1 MHNILQNRV
10 YSSLMID
17 VVVIGGGVLGA
28 STARDAALRG
38 LSVALFE
45 AEDFG
50 AGATSHGARVLGAG
64 LRALETLD
72 FTWVREQLHEREVL
86 LQIAAPLVAPLPCL
100 IPFYDSSLLVQAR
113 LRASLALTDALGFDK
128 SLPLHQILSAAE
140 AREREPNL
148 SPRGLSGAALVWEA
162 SVPNPARLA
171 LEIAMDAQA
180 QGASLYTHTRVDGL
194 RLRPAARRR
203 ENVEGVRWTNLL
215 TGEEGETPA
224 ALVINATGAS
234 LPDVD
239 RQVKGL
245 AGVLA
250 MRRKC
255 ISVAL
260 PALQGGRDAL
270 LFPGEGDDGLRSVV
284 PCPGFSL
291 LGTLETDFAG
301 QSPEALYATGRE
313 VAALLHPLREY
324 LPEADWEHPTLALA
338 ALRVSPPF
346 PGPPALPDTS
356 LPLVIDHAT
365 GGDSLGGLISAA
377 GGSLL
382 SIRSQAEEVV
392 DLACRKL
399 GRALSTPACRTSV
412 LPLSAGTR
420 STLGITFHDE
430 SALAAAV
437 QYSVKYEQCHTL
449 NDFLI
454 RRSSRFWSPDQGR
467 SSVSAV
473 LGQMAALLGWD
484 PSRQAAEVKAWEAEA
499 ALSQAF
505 RVL

>member
-1 MHNILQNRV
+1 
-10 YSSLMID
+10 MID
-17 VVVIGGGVLGA
+17 VVVIGGGALGA
-28 STARDAALRG
+28 SVARDAALRG

-45 AEDFG
+45 TEDFG

-64 LRALETLD
+64 LRGLETLD
-72 FTWVREQLHEREVL
+72 FTRVRESLHEREVL
-86 LQIAAPLVAPLPCL
+86 LQTASPWVVPLPYL

-113 LRASLALTDALGFDK
+113 LRACLALTDALGFDK
-128 SLPLHQILSAAE
+128 SLPLHQILSAGE
-140 AREREPNL
+140 AREREPSL
-148 SPRGLSGAALVWEA
+148 SPRGLGGAALVWEA
-162 SVPNPARLA
+162 SVPSPARLA
-171 LEIAMDAQA
+171 LEIALDAQA
-180 QGASLYTHTRVDGL
+180 QGASLYSHTRVDGL
-194 RLRPAARRR
+194 RHRPAARRR
-203 ENVEGVRWTNLL
+203 GSVEGVRWTNLL
-215 TGEEGETPA
+215 TGESGEIPS
-224 ALVINATGAS
+224 ALVINATGAK

-239 RQVKGL
+239 RQARGL
-245 AGVLA
+245 VGVPA

-260 PALQGGRDAL
+260 PALRGGRDAL
-270 LFPGEGDDGLRSVV
+270 LFPGEGDAGLRFAV
-284 PCPGFSL
+284 PCLGLSL

-301 QSPEALYATGRE
+301 QSPEALFATRRE
-313 VAALLHPLREY
+313 VAALIHPLREY
-324 LPEADWEHPTLALA
+324 LPDADWEHPTLALA

-365 GGDSLGGLISAA
+365 SSDGLGGLISAA

-382 SIRSQAEEVV
+382 SCRSLAEEVV

-412 LPLSAGTR
+412 LPLSVGPHAA
-420 STLGITFHDE
+420 SMSAFCDE
-430 SALAAAV
+430 SALTAAV

-449 NDFLI
+449 NDFII
-454 RRSSRFWSPDQGR
+454 RRSSLFWSSDLGR

-473 LGQMAALLGWD
+473 LAQMAALLGWD
-484 PSRQAAEVKAWEAEA
+484 PSRQAAEFKAWEAEA

>member
-1 MHNILQNRV
+1 
-10 YSSLMID
+10 MID
-17 VVVIGGGVLGA
+17 VVVIGGGLLGA

-45 AEDFG
+45 SDDFG
-50 AGATSHGARVLGAG
+50 AGATSHGARILGAG

-72 FTWVREQLHEREVL
+72 FTQVREQLHEREVL
-86 LQIAAPLVAPLPCL
+86 LQIASPLVVPLPCL
-100 IPFYDSSLLVQAR
+100 IPFYDSNLLVQAR

-128 SLPLHQILSAAE
+128 SLPLHQILSAGE
-140 AREREPNL
+140 AREREPSL
-148 SPRGLSGAALVWEA
+148 SPRGLGGAALVWEA
-162 SVPNPARLA
+162 AVPSPARLA
-171 LEIAMDAQA
+171 LEIALDAQA
-180 QGASLYTHTRVDGL
+180 QGASLYTHTHVDGL
-194 RLRPAARRR
+194 RHRPAARQR
-203 ENVEGVRWTNLL
+203 ESVEGVRWTNLL
-215 TGEEGETPA
+215 TGEQGETPA
-224 ALVINATGAS
+224 ALVINASGAS

-245 AGVLA
+245 AGVPS

-255 ISVAL
+255 VSVAL
-260 PALQGGRDAL
+260 PALRGGRDAL
-270 LFPGEGDDGLRSVV
+270 LFPGEGDAGLRFAA

-291 LGTLETDFAG
+291 LGTLETDLVD
-301 QSPEALYATGRE
+301 QSPEGLYATGRE
-313 VAALLHPLREY
+313 VAALLHPVREY
-324 LPEADWEHPTLALA
+324 LPEADWGHPTLALA

-346 PGPPALPDTS
+346 PGPPALPDTF
-356 LPLVIDHAT
+356 LPLVIDHAAS
-365 GGDSLGGLISAA
+365 GDGLGGLISAA

-382 SIRSQAEEVV
+382 SSRSQAEEVV

-399 GRALSTPACRTSV
+399 GRALSTPACRTAV
-412 LPLSAGTR
+412 LPLSIGAH
-420 STLGITFHDE
+420 STPNITFHDE
-430 SALAAAV
+430 SALAAEV

-467 SSVSAV
+467 SFVPAV
-473 LGQMAALLGWD
+473 LGQMAALLDWD
-484 PSRQAAEVKAWEAEA
+484 PSRQATEVKAWEAEA